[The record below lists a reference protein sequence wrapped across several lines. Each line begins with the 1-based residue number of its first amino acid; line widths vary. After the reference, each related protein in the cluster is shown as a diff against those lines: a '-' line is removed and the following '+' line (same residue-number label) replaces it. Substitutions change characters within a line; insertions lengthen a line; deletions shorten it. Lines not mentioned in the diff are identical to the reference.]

1 MAKNKRIT
9 GNDNTQTT
17 KKKRNPKKKE
27 NDGRRNKKHGISF
40 AHCPDLTAIVS
51 LSDLIKILASS
62 FSLIMILF
70 VVIGIPL
77 CTEGKG
83 MPILFFLLFF
93 LECCFS
99 VLFVAN
105 KRFSLGR

>member
-17 KKKRNPKKKE
+17 KKKCKKNKKE

-70 VVIGIPL
+70 VVIGYL
-77 CTEGKG
+77 CVLKEREC
-83 MPILFFLLFF
+83 PYFFFLFFF